1 MVLGLASPE
10 HCYAAIPQL
19 ELHAAQTY
27 DASCCPQDG
36 SPSTQE
42 LLSISS
48 VEGPSQKPEDG
59 HMVSISTSEYF

>member
-36 SPSTQE
+36 SPVYPGAAE
-42 LLSISS
+42 HLLCGGAFT
-48 VEGPSQKPEDG
+48 EA
-59 HMVSISTSEYF
+59 